1 MSDTELERFTKMLK
15 KMKAKRARKVDIQGV
30 EDRIKFL
37 NKGKR
42 NAVSP
47 HRENHSAQKSR

>member
-15 KMKAKRARKVDIQGV
+15 KMKARRARKVDIQGV

-42 NAVSP
+42 NAKRTPQVNS
-47 HRENHSAQKSR
+47 KKG

>member
-15 KMKAKRARKVDIQGV
+15 KMKARRARKVDIQGV

-37 NKGKR
+37 NKGKP

-47 HRENHSAQKSR
+47 HRKNHSAQKSR